1 MAKRI
6 LSKTSW
12 KDAIGASKKPKRL
25 KLLSHNGLFICPVL
39 YCESEPYQSKREC
52 RKHVFTKHGWY
63 YYFEE
68 KPDIAK
74 VFPEFCTR
82 ANNYQLPKRVRT
94 SNMPMFLK
102 TCIVGENFK
111 KWLQSP
117 GGGGKGE
124 SQADQLLCKVLK
136 YLKYCCADVS
146 LSWDIP
152 ESVVDYCLGSVT
164 MISDFVGYLQTD
176 WSLKSSG
183 VTGYMN
189 ALGHLL
195 DFRRSYSDLTK
206 MHSSVFIPSEI
217 YIQRVKRYLSKKMKS
232 NWREVLSVD
241 YRNSINCWAKLEEL
255 QKVIPH
261 HSEKYKQIILNASS
275 PFTSIAE
282 HDLSFA
288 TSFIVAAL
296 FLMVKASRPM
306 TYQFLTVQMVESIG
320 ENGIINQTIF
330 KTKEKYGFDSLI
342 FSNDVLTLIKNYIN
356 FIRPRLNPCCDYV
369 LICRNGKQISKLSNI
384 FGRVVFLAIGK
395 YINPTRYR
403 QIIETERAEKLSV
416 DEQTYL
422 SEDQK
427 HTSNV
432 AKIHYQKLRSE
443 NIAMKAKSCLEKLQ
457 DSSKSSEQLAAV
469 NKATHSSN
477 KIDFEKGEPRKQGLR
492 QKKAAFSDS
501 ENSFI
506 RKGISKYGYGRWTS
520 ILNDPSF
527 KFHPSRK
534 PCTLAVRAK
543 KI

>member
-6 LSKTSW
+6 LSKNSW

-25 KLLSHNGLFICPVL
+25 KLYSHNGLFICPVAC
-39 YCESEPYQSKREC
+39 CESEPYRSKRDC

-74 VFPEFCTR
+74 VFREFCTR
-82 ANNYQLPKRVRT
+82 ANNYQLSKRVRT

-102 TCIVGENFK
+102 TCVVGENFK

-117 GGGGKGE
+117 GGRGKGE
-124 SQADQLLCKVLK
+124 SQADQLICKVLK

-152 ESVVDYCLGSVT
+152 ESVVDYCLGFVT

-195 DFRRSYSDLTK
+195 DDSDLTK
-206 MHSSVFIPSEI
+206 IHSSVFIPSEI

-232 NWREVLSVD
+232 DWREVLSVD
-241 YRNSINCWAKLEEL
+241 YLNSINCWAKLVEL
-255 QKVIPH
+255 QKVIPY

-275 PFTSIAE
+275 PFTSIAA

-296 FLMVKASRPM
+296 FLMVKTSRPM

-369 LICRNGKQISKLSNI
+369 LICRNGKQISKLNI

-403 QIIETERAEKLSV
+403 QISKQKVPKNLLLTSRHTSV
-416 DEQTYL
+416 KIKNIRRMLQKFIIKNL
-422 SEDQK
+422 DQK
-427 HTSNV
+427 
-432 AKIHYQKLRSE
+432 
-443 NIAMKAKSCLEKLQ
+443 
-457 DSSKSSEQLAAV
+457 
-469 NKATHSSN
+469 
-477 KIDFEKGEPRKQGLR
+477 
-492 QKKAAFSDS
+492 
-501 ENSFI
+501 
-506 RKGISKYGYGRWTS
+506 
-520 ILNDPSF
+520 IL
-527 KFHPSRK
+527 
-534 PCTLAVRAK
+534 L
-543 KI
+543 